1 MAHSTNC
8 PSCSAVVSGFICEH
22 CGRLSA
28 HLGSAA
34 DENRALEEFHH
45 LLQKLSPDLQSEQAD
60 EKNAEAE
67 QAELDEAEKREE
79 RAIHLLRTGFIPD
92 HKEVLI
98 EAGVYCIP
106 YLESSQSL
114 EEAARA
120 RLESI
125 ATKLKLI
132 PQDAQT
138 KLAVEEFQAKIK
150 AHKAHVAREDMIYG
164 GGCILIIL
172 LIISAV
178 IIGLLRKC

>member
-1 MAHSTNC
+1 
-8 PSCSAVVSGFICEH
+8 
-22 CGRLSA
+22 LSA
-28 HLGSAA
+28 DVSSAA

-45 LLQKLSPDLQSEQAD
+45 LLQKLAPELKSEQAD
-60 EKNAEAE
+60 EKNAEAG
-67 QAELDEAEKREE
+67 QAEIDEAEKREE

-106 YLESSQSL
+106 YLESNQSL

-132 PQDAQT
+132 PQQDAQT
-138 KLAVEEFQAKIK
+138 KLAIEEFQTKIK
-150 AHKAHVAREDMIYG
+150 AHKAHVAREDIIYG
-164 GGCILIIL
+164 GGCLLIIL
-172 LIISAV
+172 LIVVAV
-178 IIGLLRKC
+178 IIGLLTKC

>member
-8 PSCSAVVSGFICEH
+8 PSCSAVVLGFICEH

-28 HLGSAA
+28 HVGSAA

-45 LLQKLSPDLQSEQAD
+45 LLQKLSPDLKSEKAD
-60 EKNAEAE
+60 EKDA
-67 QAELDEAEKREE
+67 QASELDDAEKLEE

-106 YLESSQSL
+106 YLESNQSL

-125 ATKLKLI
+125 VTKLKLI

-138 KLAVEEFQAKIK
+138 KLAVEEFQAKVK
-150 AHKAHVAREDMIYG
+150 AHKAQSARDDIIYG
-164 GGCILIIL
+164 GGCMLIIL
-172 LIISAV
+172 LIVVA
-178 IIGLLRKC
+178 IIIWLLS